1 MKLILENG
9 DVHELTDWDKV
20 VLDCALVAF
29 NATKE
34 NASYFDEQT
43 RRDIYYAAYE
53 NLRTLIPFLGNEK
66 E

>member
-1 MKLILENG
+1 MKLILDNG
-9 DVHELTDWDKV
+9 DVHELSAWEKV
-20 VLDCALVAF
+20 VLDSALVAF

-43 RRDIYYAAYE
+43 RQDMYAAYE
-53 NLRTLIPFLGNEK
+53 KLRTVVPFLGNER

>member
-1 MKLILENG
+1 MKLILDNG

-34 NASYFDEQT
+34 TASYFDEQT
-43 RRDIYYAAYE
+43 RQDIYAAYE
-53 NLRTLIPFLGNEK
+53 KLRALVPYLGC
-66 E
+66 